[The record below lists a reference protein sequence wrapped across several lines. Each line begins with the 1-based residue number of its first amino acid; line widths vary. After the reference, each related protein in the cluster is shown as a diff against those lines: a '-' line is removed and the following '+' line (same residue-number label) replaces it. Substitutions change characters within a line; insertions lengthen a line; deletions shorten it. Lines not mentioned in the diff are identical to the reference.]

1 MWSFFSFLIF
11 ISTVSKDQN
20 LHYQVSTL
28 ECRPSYFCYFL
39 TKKTTQLALIFLSI
53 FSLWILILTSIYV
66 IVSNYTR
73 IDFKECIDREFKLD
87 DRRRG
92 GIWKCKYRI
101 LLSQQ
106 LQSALSFVV
115 LSEGHDVKLPRRAQ
129 GDFLL
134 ITQTFAAQGPKSKL
148 TSRGYIVTATI
159 FQSGLSKSFKTFQN
173 DDDFCFIFDFDI
185 LFLVV
190 SNIKF
195 RRWSAKKN
203 AARFDLDF
211 FDSNMMQLLEK
222 NQYPEN

>member
-1 MWSFFSFLIF
+1 M
-11 ISTVSKDQN
+11 
-20 LHYQVSTL
+20 
-28 ECRPSYFCYFL
+28 
-39 TKKTTQLALIFLSI
+39 ALIFQYI
-53 FSLWILILTSIYV
+53 FSLWMLILTSIYV

-159 FQSGLSKSFKTFQN
+159 LLQVYQNHSKLFKMIISASTLTVILCSQW
-173 DDDFCFIFDFDI
+173 CQISIFDKSI
-185 LFLVV
+185 SIV
-190 SNIKF
+190 SLI
-195 RRWSAKKN
+195 
-203 AARFDLDF
+203 
-211 FDSNMMQLLEK
+211 SNER
-222 NQYPEN
+222 

>member
-1 MWSFFSFLIF
+1 MWSLCFFLNFYYYSL
-11 ISTVSKDQN
+11 SKDQN
-20 LHYQVSTL
+20 LHSQVSTL

-39 TKKTTQLALIFLSI
+39 TKKTTQLALIFQYI
-53 FSLWILILTSIYV
+53 FSLRMLILTSIYV

-73 IDFKECIDREFKLD
+73 IDFKECIDRKFKLD
-87 DRRRG
+87 DRRRRG

-159 FQSGLSKSFKTFQN
+159 FQSGLSKSFKTFE
-173 DDDFCFIFDFDI
+173 DEDFCFIFDFDI

-190 SNIKF
+190 SNTKF
-195 RRWSAKKN
+195 RRKYFDCK
-203 AARFDLDF
+203 FDL
-211 FDSNMMQLLEK
+211 K
-222 NQYPEN
+222 